1 MSEEKVFE
9 VAGVETIEK
18 PLEDGGSIK
27 YPKPKEK
34 KKRKPMTDE
43 QREAMKLRLAK
54 GRETAL
60 KNRQK
65 KALVKKIDREDKEK
79 EMDEKIAKK
88 VLQKDTRDEEIESL
102 KNELNS
108 LKQKSTNDNSNEIE
122 KMTKNMFLLGKTV
135 DHLLEE
141 NRNYKKRKEEKKK
154 KKEEELEI
162 KKKEE
167 EEKKKVEE
175 EKKVEI
181 PEPKVFNSG
190 KYRNGLNLKGLL

>member
-34 KKRKPMTDE
+34 KKRKEMTDE

-65 KALVKKIDREDKEK
+65 KALLRKIDNEEAEK
-79 EMDEKIAKK
+79 AKDEKIAKHVLK
-88 VLQKDTRDEEIESL
+88 KDSKEEQINNLKMDIEQLKTKPSTPSNDAKLQKL
-102 KNELNS
+102 
-108 LKQKSTNDNSNEIE
+108 QDNMIL
-122 KMTKNMFLLGKTV
+122 MGQVV
-135 DHLLEE
+135 DHLVKE
-141 NRNYKKRKEEKKK
+141 NNEYKKRKETKKK
-154 KKEEELEI
+154 QREDEVN
-162 KKKEE
+162 KKKQVEDQKVQE
-167 EEKKKVEE
+167 QKVQAKKVYDTS
-175 EKKVEI
+175 KHRKNI
-181 PEPKVFNSG
+181 LG
-190 KYRNGLNLKGLL
+190 GML

>member
-65 KALVKKIDREDKEK
+65 KALLKKIENEEAEK
-79 EMDEKIAKK
+79 AKDEKIAKHVLNK
-88 VLQKDTRDEEIESL
+88 DSKEEQINNLKMDIEELKNKSSTPNNDAKLQKL
-102 KNELNS
+102 
-108 LKQKSTNDNSNEIE
+108 QDNMIL
-122 KMTKNMFLLGKTV
+122 MGQVV
-135 DHLLEE
+135 DHLVKE
-141 NRNYKKRKEEKKK
+141 NNEYKKRKENKKK
-154 KKEEELEI
+154 QAEDQKVQEQKVQA
-162 KKKEE
+162 
-167 EEKKKVEE
+167 KKVYDTS
-175 EKKVEI
+175 KHRKNI
-181 PEPKVFNSG
+181 LG
-190 KYRNGLNLKGLL
+190 GML